1 MMTRSEINDILAL
14 MKQEIVPAIGCTEPV
29 AVALAIA
36 KAKEVLGEDV
46 QTVELHLSQ
55 NILKNALGVGI
66 PGTGMIGLPIA
77 VALGVV
83 IGKSEYQ
90 LEVLKDL
97 TPEGLAEAKQFIAD
111 KAINIR
117 LKEDA
122 PDKLYIEVRC
132 AGENN
137 EALAVICGSHSN
149 ITTVELNG
157 ESLQSDEQGADDEKV
172 NLTVDLSFQKVYD
185 FAQEV
190 PLEELDFVVEA
201 ARVNSQAAEMSH
213 GSEYGHTVGK
223 TIEDDNFKYIMG
235 DSIFNKIVSTT
246 SAACDVR
253 MAGAMIP
260 VVSNS
265 GSGNQGITCSLPV
278 VVFAEHTQKTEE
290 ELARA
295 LAMSNLLVI
304 YIKTKL
310 GRLSALCGVTVAA
323 MGASSAITMLMGGSC
338 EQLTYSV
345 KNMIANV
352 TGMLCDGAKPS
363 CAMKVS
369 GAVSSAVYSAIMAM
383 RNNVVT
389 SAEGVAD
396 DCIEKTICNL
406 SSIGGDGM
414 SETDKMI
421 LNIMLK
427 K

>member
-1 MMTRSEINDILAL
+1 MNRSEINDILAL

-29 AVALAIA
+29 AVALAVA
-36 KAKEVLGEDV
+36 KAKEVLGEEV
-46 QTVELHLSQ
+46 QKVELHLSQ

-83 IGKSEYQ
+83 IGKSTYQ

-97 TPEGLAEAKQFIAD
+97 TPEGLAEAKQFMAD
-111 KAINIR
+111 KAVNIR

-122 PDKLYIEVRC
+122 PDKLYIEVKC
-132 AGENN
+132 VGKNN
-137 EALAVICGSHSN
+137 QSLAVICGSHSN

-157 ESLQSDEQGADDEKV
+157 ETLQASAQKSTDKTEEKAV
-172 NLTVDLSFQKVYD
+172 ELSFQKVYD
-185 FAQEV
+185 FSQEV
-190 PLEELDFVVEA
+190 PLSDIDFIVEA
-201 ARVNSQAAEMSH
+201 ARINSQAAEMSH
-213 GSEYGHTVGK
+213 QSEYGHTVGK
-223 TIEDDNFKYIMG
+223 SIEDDNFKYIMG

-246 SAACDVR
+246 AAACDVR

-278 VVFAEHTQKTEE
+278 VVFAEHTQKSPE

-295 LAMSNLLVI
+295 LALSNLLVI

-323 MGASSAITMLMGGSC
+323 MGASSAITMLMGGTY
-338 EQLTYSV
+338 EQITYSV
-345 KNMIANV
+345 RNMVANV

-369 GAVSSAVYSAIMAM
+369 GAVSSAMYSAIMAM
-383 RNNVVT
+383 RNNVAT

-396 DCIEKTICNL
+396 DCIEKTINNL
-406 SSIGGDGM
+406 SSIGSEGM
-414 SETDKMI
+414 SETDKLV

>member
-1 MMTRSEINDILAL
+1 MNQSEFKDILAL

-29 AVALAIA
+29 AVALAVA
-36 KAKEVLGEDV
+36 KAKEVLGESV
-46 QTVELHLSQ
+46 QSVDLHLSH

-83 IGKSEYQ
+83 IGKSEYK

-97 TPEGLAEAKQFIAD
+97 TSEGLAEAKAFIAD

-122 PDKLYIEVRC
+122 PDKLYIEVIC
-132 AGENN
+132 KGANN
-137 EALAVICGSHSN
+137 TSLVVICGSHSN
-149 ITTVELNG
+149 ITTIELNG
-157 ESLQSDEQGADDEKV
+157 EAIQTEGEVMAAAAETPKV
-172 NLTVDLSFQKVYD
+172 ALSFQKVFD
-185 FAQEV
+185 FAREV
-190 PLEELDFVVEA
+190 PLADLDFVVEA
-201 ARVNSQAAEMSH
+201 ARVNAQAAEKSH
-213 GSEYGHTVGK
+213 DGVYGHTVGQ

-278 VVFAEHTQKTEE
+278 VVFAEHTQKSDE

-295 LAMSNLLVI
+295 LALSNLLVI

-323 MGASSAITMLMGGSC
+323 MGASSAITMLMGGSY
-338 EQLTYSV
+338 EQITYSV

-369 GAVSSAVYSAIMAM
+369 GAVSSAIYSAMMAM

-389 SAEGVAD
+389 SMEGVAD
-396 DCIEKTICNL
+396 ECIEKTISNL
-406 SSIGGDGM
+406 SDIGSEGM
-414 SETDKMI
+414 SETDKLV

>member
-1 MMTRSEINDILAL
+1 MNRLEIEDILAV

-29 AVALAIA
+29 AVALAVA
-36 KAKEVLGEDV
+36 KAKEILGEEV
-46 QTVELHLSQ
+46 QSVELHLSC

-83 IGKSEYQ
+83 IGKSDYQ

-97 TPEGLAEAKQFIAD
+97 TPEGLAKAKQFMAD
-111 KAINIR
+111 KAIHIR

-122 PDKLYIEVRC
+122 PDKLYIEVKC
-132 AGENN
+132 IGENN
-137 EALAVICGSHSN
+137 NSLVIICGSHSN
-149 ITTVELNG
+149 ITNVELNG
-157 ESLQSDEQGADDEKV
+157 EPLQVEMSTAEDKQEKPQI
-172 NLTVDLSFQKVYD
+172 NLSFCKVYE
-185 FAQEV
+185 FSQEV
-190 PLEELDFVVEA
+190 PLEDVAFIEEA
-201 ARVNSQAAEMSH
+201 ARINSKAAEISH
-213 GSEYGHTVGK
+213 DSEYGHTVGRS
-223 TIEDDNFKYIMG
+223 IEDDRFKYVMG

-246 SAACDVR
+246 AAACDVR

-278 VVFAEHTQKTEE
+278 VVFAEHTQKTRE
-290 ELARA
+290 ELLRA
-295 LAMSNLLVI
+295 LTLSNLLVI

-323 MGASSAITMLMGGSC
+323 MGASSAITMLMGGSY
-338 EQLTYSV
+338 EQITYSV

-369 GAVSSAVYSAIMAM
+369 GAVSSAMYSAIMAM

-396 DCIEKTICNL
+396 DCVEKSIANL
-406 SSIGGDGM
+406 SSIGSEGM
-414 SETDKMI
+414 SETDKLV

>member
-1 MMTRSEINDILAL
+1 MNNSEINGIIAL

-29 AVALAIA
+29 AVALAVA
-36 KAKEVLGEDV
+36 KAKEVLGEEV
-46 QTVELHLSQ
+46 QRVDLSLSQ

-83 IGKSEYQ
+83 IGKSAYL

-97 TPEGLAEAKQFIAD
+97 TPEGLLLAKQFIAE

-122 PDKLYIEVRC
+122 PDKLYIEANCV
-132 AGENN
+132 GENHSSKII
-137 EALAVICGSHSN
+137 ICGSHSN
-149 ITTVELNG
+149 ITSIELDG
-157 ESLQSDEQGADDEKV
+157 QSLFAQVPNEQGKCEKAPE
-172 NLTVDLSFQKVYD
+172 LELSFRKVYD
-185 FAQEV
+185 FACEV
-190 PLEELDFVVEA
+190 PLEDVAFVVEG
-201 ARVNSQAAEMSH
+201 ARINSQAAELSH
-213 GSEYGHTVGK
+213 NSDYGHTVGK
-223 TIEDDNFKYIMG
+223 SIEDVDYNYIMG

-278 VVFAEHTQKTEE
+278 VVFAKHTNKTDE

-295 LAMSNLLVI
+295 LVLSNLLVI

-310 GRLSALCGVTVAA
+310 GRLSALCGATVAA
-323 MGASSAITMLMGGSC
+323 MGASSAITMLMGGSY
-338 EQLTYSV
+338 EQITYSV
-345 KNMIANV
+345 KNMVANV
-352 TGMLCDGAKPS
+352 TGMLCDGAKPG

-369 GAVSSAVYSAIMAM
+369 GAVSSAMYSAIMAM
-383 RNNVVT
+383 RNRVVT
-389 SAEGVAD
+389 AAEGVAD
-396 DCIEKTICNL
+396 ECIEKTILNL
-406 SSIGGDGM
+406 SSIGSDGM
-414 SETDKMI
+414 SETDK
-421 LNIMLK
+421 LVLSIMLNK
-427 K
+427 

>member
-1 MMTRSEINDILAL
+1 MTHTEIDEILAL
-14 MKQEIVPAIGCTEPV
+14 MKREIVPAIGCTEPV
-29 AVALAIA
+29 AVALAVA
-36 KAKEVLGEDV
+36 KAKEVLREEV
-46 QTVELHLSQ
+46 QEVELHLSQ

-97 TPEGLAEAKQFIAD
+97 TPEKLQEAKRFIAE
-111 KAINIR
+111 KNIKIR

-122 PDKLYIEVRC
+122 PDKLYIEVKC
-132 AGENN
+132 GSENH
-137 EALAVICGSHSN
+137 EAMVVICGSHSN
-149 ITTVELNG
+149 ITTVELDG
-157 ESLQSDEQGADDEKV
+157 ESLLLEKV
-172 NLTVDLSFQKVYD
+172 FAGEQESNEIVDLSFRKVYE
-185 FAQEV
+185 FSQEV
-190 PLEELDFVVEA
+190 PIEELDFLLEA
-201 ARVNSQAAEMSH
+201 ARINLEASDMSH
-213 GSEYGHTVGK
+213 TSDFGHSVGK
-223 TIEDDNFKYIMG
+223 SIEDDNFKYIMG
-235 DSIFNKIVSTT
+235 DSVFNKIVSTT
-246 SAACDVR
+246 TAACDVR

-278 VVFAEHTQKTEE
+278 VVFANHTQKTTV

-323 MGASSAITMLMGGSC
+323 MGASSAITMLMGGSY

-369 GAVSSAVYSAIMAM
+369 GAVSSAVYSAMMAM

-396 DCIEKTICNL
+396 DCIEKSITNL
-406 SSIGGDGM
+406 SSIGSAGM
-414 SETDKMI
+414 SETDKLV
-421 LNIMLK
+421 LNIMLQK
-427 K
+427 